1 MKVKKTSFIKEAHI
15 TSCGHIVVIFCAII
29 RTNSLLNH
37 VIFFRILVVSEV
49 QQFFVF
55 KKKIIIRIKFFTLL
69 GGMEEDLVNIRMND
83 GEPLC

>member
-1 MKVKKTSFIKEAHI
+1 
-15 TSCGHIVVIFCAII
+15 
-29 RTNSLLNH
+29 
-37 VIFFRILVVSEV
+37 VSEV